1 MIAVILCAGFATRM
15 YPLTENFPKPLLT
28 VAGRPVLDF
37 LMDQIVDLPR
47 VQAIHI
53 VSNAKFFDHFCRWH
67 SAWEASGA
75 LGEMTVQIH
84 NDGAA
89 DNENRL
95 GAAADLQFA
104 LNTIDRPSR
113 VLVSAGDN
121 IFRFPIKP
129 LWKKFLR
136 SHHHHIVALPETN
149 REKLPETGVL
159 ELGEKD
165 RVLRL
170 HEKPKLPPST
180 WICPPLYFFQPSL
193 WSQIES
199 FLRTAGNHDAPGH
212 FIDYLC
218 QREAVDALRFK
229 AARLDI
235 GSLDSYQAA
244 DRQLQNNPVYTAI
257 AKG

>member
-28 VAGRPVLDF
+28 VAGRPVLDY
-37 LMDQIVDLPR
+37 LMDQILDLAEIQT
-47 VQAIHI
+47 VHI

-67 SAWEASGA
+67 SAREASGRIRE
-75 LGEMTVQIH
+75 LTVQIH
-84 NDGAA
+84 NDGAT
-89 DNENRL
+89 DNRNRL

-104 LNTIDRPSR
+104 LNTIDRPGR

-121 IFRFPIKP
+121 IFRFSIKP
-129 LWKKFLR
+129 LWQKFLR
-136 SHHHHIVALPETN
+136 SYHHHIVALPEKN
-149 REKLPETGVL
+149 RKKLTETGVL

-170 HEKPKLPPST
+170 REKPKRPPSK
-180 WICPPLYFFQPSL
+180 WFCPPLYFFQPSL

-199 FLRTAGNHDAPGH
+199 FLRTSGNHDAPGH

-218 QREAVDALRFK
+218 QQEPVDAFRLF
-229 AARLDI
+229 ATRLDI
-235 GSLDSYQAA
+235 GSIDSYHAA
-244 DRQLQNNPVYTAI
+244 DRQLRQYNV
-257 AKG
+257 